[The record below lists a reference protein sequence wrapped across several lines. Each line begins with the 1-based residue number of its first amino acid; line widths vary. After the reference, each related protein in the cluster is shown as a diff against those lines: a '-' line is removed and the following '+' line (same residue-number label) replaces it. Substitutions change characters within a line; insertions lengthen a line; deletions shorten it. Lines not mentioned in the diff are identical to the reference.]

1 MNTIMKIQF
10 REQLQQCTL
19 YGCINHNYCN
29 IDLRYVATL
38 SSITRWHKNHTGC
51 VTETAD

>member
-1 MNTIMKIQF
+1 MDTITNAQF
-10 REQLQQCTL
+10 SARLKQCTL
-19 YGCINHNYCN
+19 FGYN